1 MRYDGQFLFL
11 LLFIVRPSPES
22 TDNCLVSIF
31 RPFPETTDNYL
42 GSVFFQT
49 KLTPAPYWS
58 ETRKPTQ
65 LWIEARPLTAMSLW
79 VHSLIYRKI
88 NVLIQLKIIIS
99 LFSSTAIFWMCC
111 GKAPIP
117 FMVVN
122 PVFTIPRVC
131 YTLNCFASQT
141 VDLSC
146 FILFII
152 PAFKQ

>member
-1 MRYDGQFLFL
+1 MMASSFSYCFSLSDHPQKVLTIVQYPFSDHSQKLLTIIQGQF
-11 LLFIVRPSPES
+11 
-22 TDNCLVSIF
+22 
-31 RPFPETTDNYL
+31 
-42 GSVFFQT
+42 FFQT

-65 LWIEARPLTAMSLW
+65 LWIEARPLTAISLW